1 MIHPFTRNP
10 VMKKTPLIAFKY
22 VLLIA
27 LGAAMAA
34 CGGGGERSSGS
45 ESGDDDEGA
54 GFATSTK
61 VATNAVAGQA
71 LYAAYCASCHG
82 VSFASARNYASILSA
97 IARDKGGMGTL
108 SSVIQT
114 VQAND
119 IATYLSNG
127 VGTSTA
133 SQLVG
138 QQSISF
144 VSPGS
149 QTLGATPQPLSA
161 SASSGLAVTITSST
175 PTVCSVNGSTLGLL
189 ALGTCTLT
197 ASQLG
202 NASYA
207 AATPVSISIA
217 IVAAAGPNKTGQ
229 SITFAAPGDLM
240 LANPAPALVATA
252 SSGLPVS
259 FASATPSVCTVN
271 GGALTLRQAGT
282 CSVVANQPGDASY
295 AAAATQIRSFYVVA
309 AGAAAGKTA
318 YNQIIGGQSCAGC
331 HGLPGSQPTS
341 LILSA
346 ANADVVLA
354 SAIQNNVGGMGALQ
368 GRYTQQQIVDIA
380 AYLATPGI

>member
-1 MIHPFTRNP
+1 
-10 VMKKTPLIAFKY
+10 MKNTH
-22 VLLIA
+22 VTLLKCLLLVA
-27 LGAAMAA
+27 LGAAMTA
-34 CGGGGERSSGS
+34 CGGGRVDGSSHS
-45 ESGDDDEGA
+45 ESDDDEDVGL
-54 GFATSTK
+54 ATSTK
-61 VATNAVAGQA
+61 AATNAVAGQA
-71 LYAAYCASCHG
+71 LYVAYCANCHG
-82 VSFASARNYASILSA
+82 ASFASARNYASTLSA

-108 SSVIQT
+108 SASIQT
-114 VQAND
+114 AQAND

-127 VGTSTA
+127 VGTSSA
-133 SQLVG
+133 SQLLA

-144 VSPGS
+144 AAPGS
-149 QTLGATPQPLSA
+149 QMLGATPTPLSA

-189 ALGTCTLT
+189 AVGTCTLT

-207 AATPVSISIA
+207 AAPPVSFSIA
-217 IVAAAGPNKTGQ
+217 VVAAAGPNKTTQ
-229 SITFAAPGDLM
+229 SITFATPGNQM
-240 LANPAPALVATA
+240 LANPAPALIATA

-259 FASATPSVCTVN
+259 FASATPSVCAVN
-271 GGALTLRQAGT
+271 GGTLTLRQAGT

-295 AAAATQIRSFYVVA
+295 AAAATQTRSFYVVA
-309 AGAAAGKTA
+309 AGAAAGKAA
-318 YNQIIGGQSCAGC
+318 YNQVIGGQSCVGC
-331 HGLPGSQPTS
+331 HGLPGSQPAS

-368 GRYTQQQIVDIA
+368 GRYTPQQILDIT